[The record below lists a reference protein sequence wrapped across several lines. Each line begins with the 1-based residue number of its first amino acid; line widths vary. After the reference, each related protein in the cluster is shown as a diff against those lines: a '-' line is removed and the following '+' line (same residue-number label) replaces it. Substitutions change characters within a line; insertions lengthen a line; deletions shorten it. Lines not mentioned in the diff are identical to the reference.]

1 MYRIILVLQ
10 KNPLGM
16 LCGENFRSS
25 HKGFQETGRKLLQ
38 KSKWD
43 TMADW
48 TKVVAARLEKSR
60 HILKSIDKITMKIA
74 QGPKRGAEADKKVVW
89 GSHSILR
96 RWVLANLSKTCL
108 TSGDSGR

>member
-1 MYRIILVLQ
+1 MYMIIFVLQ

-16 LCGENFRSS
+16 LCGENFSSS
-25 HKGFQETGRKLLQ
+25 HKGFQETGRTLLQ

-43 TMADW
+43 TKADG

-60 HILKSIDKITMKIA
+60 HILTPVDNEDIS
-74 QGPKRGAEADKKVVW
+74 GPQEGAEADKKVVC
-89 GSHSILR
+89 GSHPILR

-108 TSGDSGR
+108 TSGDSGK